1 MSESILCERC
11 EKNNDIVIITFNKP
25 EKLNALS
32 VEDLQELDTLVEQ
45 LHEDK
50 SCRVII
56 ITGRGRGFIAG
67 ADISKLKTASKEH
80 AMMYSRWAKRLYEK
94 IERGRQTVIAAVNG
108 YALGGGLELAISCD
122 IRVAAESAKLGLT
135 ETSLGSIPGSCGTLR
150 LPRLI
155 GLGYAKEMLA
165 TAEKIPAARAAEI
178 GLVNHVVPDDE
189 LMEYT
194 LALAERIACNS
205 TTAIGIG
212 KRLMT
217 DGLEMDIH
225 RAMELET
232 LMIGANYGGHDQRE
246 GMAAFMEK
254 RKHVFE

>member
-80 AMMYSRWAKRLYEK
+80 AMMYSRWA
-94 IERGRQTVIAAVNG
+94 T
-108 YALGGGLELAISCD
+108 
-122 IRVAAESAKLGLT
+122 
-135 ETSLGSIPGSCGTLR
+135 
-150 LPRLI
+150 
-155 GLGYAKEMLA
+155 
-165 TAEKIPAARAAEI
+165 
-178 GLVNHVVPDDE
+178 
-189 LMEYT
+189 
-194 LALAERIACNS
+194 
-205 TTAIGIG
+205 
-212 KRLMT
+212 
-217 DGLEMDIH
+217 
-225 RAMELET
+225 
-232 LMIGANYGGHDQRE
+232 
-246 GMAAFMEK
+246 
-254 RKHVFE
+254 KHY

>member
-1 MSESILCERC
+1 MDVGWNEARMDEGVTDGHSH
-11 EKNNDIVIITFNKP
+11 N
-25 EKLNALS
+25 LS
-32 VEDLQELDTLVEQ
+32 LIHICVEDLQELDTLIEQ

-135 ETSLGSIPGSCGTLR
+135 ETSLGSRC
-150 LPRLI
+150 
-155 GLGYAKEMLA
+155 
-165 TAEKIPAARAAEI
+165 
-178 GLVNHVVPDDE
+178 V
-189 LMEYT
+189 
-194 LALAERIACNS
+194 
-205 TTAIGIG
+205 
-212 KRLMT
+212 
-217 DGLEMDIH
+217 
-225 RAMELET
+225 
-232 LMIGANYGGHDQRE
+232 
-246 GMAAFMEK
+246 
-254 RKHVFE
+254 